1 MRKHLALTCLSI
13 VTLLGCQEASPPFA
27 VGTLERH
34 RIELRAER
42 QEPILELAVR
52 EGDQVEAGD
61 PIVVLDPRRVAAQ
74 LDQARATGDLSAAKL
89 AEVVRGARAEE
100 IERARAD
107 LAEAE
112 AALIELQP
120 EVVRIEKLVKEG
132 IEAQT
137 ALESVEAAITAA
149 RARRSALQATLE
161 RLLNG
166 ATVEELD
173 QARADVA
180 RSAAEIER
188 LEIDVE
194 RMTVSAPRAGIIDA
208 LPFKVGDEPRV
219 GATVAVLLA
228 DAAPFARVYVPAEL
242 RPGLEA
248 GQTVSVRVDGFPE
261 PFAGAIRLLAS
272 EAAFTP
278 YYSLTERDRKHLA
291 YLAEIDLLGDEAR
304 DLPTGLPVEVTF

>member
-1 MRKHLALTCLSI
+1 M
-13 VTLLGCQEASPPFA
+13 V
-27 VGTLERH
+27 
-34 RIELRAER
+34 
-42 QEPILELAVR
+42 
-52 EGDQVEAGD
+52 D
-61 PIVVLDPRRVAAQ
+61 
-74 LDQARATGDLSAAKL
+74 
-89 AEVVRGARAEE
+89 
-100 IERARAD
+100 
-107 LAEAE
+107 
-112 AALIELQP
+112 
-120 EVVRIEKLVKEG
+120 EG

-137 ALESVEAAITAA
+137 ALESVQAAIAAA
-149 RARRSALQATLE
+149 RARRSALQAALE

-180 RSAAEIER
+180 RSAAEIKR

-194 RMTVSAPRAGIIDA
+194 RMTVKAPRAGIIDA

-228 DAAPFARVYVPAEL
+228 DEAPFARVYVPAEL

-248 GQTVSVRVDGFPE
+248 GQTVSVAVDGFPD
-261 PFAGAIRLLAS
+261 PFTGEMRMISS

-291 YLAEIDLLGDEAR
+291 YLAEIDLVGEEAR